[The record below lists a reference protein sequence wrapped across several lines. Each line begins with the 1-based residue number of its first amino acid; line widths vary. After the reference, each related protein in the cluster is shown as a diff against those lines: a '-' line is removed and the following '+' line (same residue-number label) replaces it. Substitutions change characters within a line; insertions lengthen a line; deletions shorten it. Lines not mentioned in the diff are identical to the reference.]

1 MSFAPEP
8 IGSTT
13 YGTMGG
19 MRKTTVYLPDHL
31 KGRLERVAADSGRS
45 EADLI
50 REGVELVSGQ
60 AGGTEPRLPLFES
73 GKPDLAE
80 RAEEHLAGF
89 GER

>member
-1 MSFAPEP
+1 MAM
-8 IGSTT
+8 T
-13 YGTMGG
+13 YGTMYG
-19 MRKTTVYLPDHL
+19 MRKTTVYMPEAL
-31 KGRLERVAADSGRS
+31 KAQLAQAAIESGRS

-50 REGVELVSGQ
+50 REGIELVSGRV
-60 AGGTEPRLPLFES
+60 GGTEPRLPLLES